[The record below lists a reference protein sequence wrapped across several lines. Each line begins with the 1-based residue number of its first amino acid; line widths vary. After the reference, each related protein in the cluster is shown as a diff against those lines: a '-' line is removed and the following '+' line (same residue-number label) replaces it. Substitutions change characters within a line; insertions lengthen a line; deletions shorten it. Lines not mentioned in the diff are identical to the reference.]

1 MPDYRLER
9 TSLSEEPSQTN
20 YCVQSNCC
28 KKRLAAHHN
37 TTCYLSSEQSFF
49 LPSLTYDWIS
59 GRERCIHTKS
69 ASIITLQAPLPWHI
83 FQSQVKLEFGLFHQ
97 GPIRNGALI
106 KLCCK
111 LRAAPQDS
119 FAPMCCLEMRRQ
131 PTHKKTCPLA
141 LQQAIHNVK
150 LDNTWNSKL
159 DFATFKKATN
169 KAAKQQSWSIEKLE
183 LAQKLYAWAV
193 LQSYT
198 SWSLLPFLTTHIEA
212 PIQHALLLFRL
223 GELPSEDLAPTWKHP
238 WPDNQCRL
246 NGYSQESLLHLMC
259 VCPALLPRRQK
270 LLQTALRVLQFRS
283 CHPQ

>member
-1 MPDYRLER
+1 MTEILKGSVAS
-9 TSLSEEPSQTN
+9 TLNLLQSSLF
-20 YCVQSNCC
+20 
-28 KKRLAAHHN
+28 KRLFHDIYFSLRSNWSLVCFTKAQLGMAPLSN
-37 TTCYLSSEQSFF
+37 SVASSEQPHKTHL
-49 LPSLTYDWIS
+49 LPCAGWKWGGSPLT
-59 GRERCIHTKS
+59 
-69 ASIITLQAPLPWHI
+69 
-83 FQSQVKLEFGLFHQ
+83 
-97 GPIRNGALI
+97 
-106 KLCCK
+106 
-111 LRAAPQDS
+111 
-119 FAPMCCLEMRRQ
+119 
-131 PTHKKTCPLA
+131 KKTCPLA

-159 DFATFKKATN
+159 DFATFKKATS
-169 KAAKQQSWSIEKLE
+169 KAAKQQSWSIDKLE

-238 WPDNQCRL
+238 WPDNQWRL
-246 NGYSQESLLHLMC
+246 NGYGQESLLHLMC
-259 VCPALLPRRQK
+259 VCPALLPLRQK